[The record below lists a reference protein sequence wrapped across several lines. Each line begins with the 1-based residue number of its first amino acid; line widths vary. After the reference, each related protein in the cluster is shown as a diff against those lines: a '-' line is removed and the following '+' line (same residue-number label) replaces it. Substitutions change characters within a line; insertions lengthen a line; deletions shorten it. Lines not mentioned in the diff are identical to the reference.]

1 MNKDLKGFQKNYS
14 INKMS
19 YLDFMNKTHVK
30 PTVYTCET
38 YDTYKKYETEA
49 FLNKEEKSLE
59 EINNENLT
67 LKRENLRLKKK
78 LEEASKKNTNL
89 KRSKLRL
96 KNLLNLKIKEKE
108 DEINLVCEKHYFE
121 VNKLVEEHDEKMKE
135 FNEKY
140 VKVSGWEWETIEELE
155 TKTESDK

>member
-19 YLDFMNKTHVK
+19 YSDFVNKTHVK
-30 PTVYTCET
+30 PKVYTCDTYET
-38 YDTYKKYETEA
+38 YETYETEA

-59 EINNENLT
+59 EINNENLRF
-67 LKRENLRLKKK
+67 KKENELLKKR
-78 LEEASKKNTNL
+78 LEEANKKNINL

-121 VNKLVEEHDEKMKE
+121 VNKLVEDHDKKMKE

-140 VKVSGWEWETIEELE
+140 VKGCGWEWETIEELE
-155 TKTESDK
+155 TKTESEK